1 MRINKDTN
9 KANPH
14 TYKQNIIRIITG
26 NQTIHP
32 SYNKC
37 KVEFLTPETFL
48 SFENKNIGNQDY
60 QSFTSIAHKHDISTK
75 TVISYYNGYNELRQ
89 TNKLT
94 EENIMIYLNSHNI
107 SYPLLELPSINE
119 PPNLLNTILEKLE
132 TQYSSGEQQAQLMTT
147 LIQSNQSIEHN
158 KALVEQQLAFMQSQN
173 DNYHKE
179 QAILKQVLQKI
190 ATLTLDSVA
199 TSRRTQALLE
209 DSNKATTTDT
219 DAEELEQLRGILCLH
234 LDTYERLRNIIS
246 EPLTALCKILS
257 QSDDDLSTYT
267 SLCNERKMV
276 NKLFRFIFDNG
287 DAVRRQIQSL
297 DNDYD
302 SLRRILNTTKQQEN

>member
-1 MRINKDTN
+1 MK
-9 KANPH
+9 
-14 TYKQNIIRIITG
+14 IIAG
-26 NQTIHP
+26 DDVIHP
-32 SYNKC
+32 SFNKC
-37 KVEFLTPETFL
+37 CTRFLVAETFS
-48 SFENKNIGNQDY
+48 SFENKYIGNDY
-60 QSFTSIAHKHDISTK
+60 TSFSKIANLHSVDTK
-75 TVISYYNGYNELRQ
+75 TVSTYYNNYLELRE
-89 TNKLT
+89 NKELSDEMVT
-94 EENIMIYLNSHNI
+94 IYLNSHDI
-107 SYPLLELPSINE
+107 AVPVPDLPLIEE
-119 PPNLLNTILEKLE
+119 PQNLLNTILEKLE
-132 TQYSSGEQQAQLMTT
+132 TQCSSGKQQAQLMTT
-147 LIQSNQSIEHN
+147 FIQSNQSIENN
-158 KALVEQQLAFMQSQN
+158 KALVKQQLDFMQSQLAT
-173 DNYHKE
+173 YQQE

-199 TSRRTQALLE
+199 TSRRTQVLLE